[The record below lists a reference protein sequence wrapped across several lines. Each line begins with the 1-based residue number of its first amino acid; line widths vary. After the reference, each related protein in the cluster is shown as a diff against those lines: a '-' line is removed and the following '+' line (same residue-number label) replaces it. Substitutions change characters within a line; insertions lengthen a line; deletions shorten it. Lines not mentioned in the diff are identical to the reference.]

1 MIWMKIYKVYLD
13 MTLVISRLKK
23 YRIYEYNASAPIVF
37 LEASNPDE
45 ACFKAL
51 YGLIKRI
58 LDQDSS
64 AEAKEICEDI
74 KQDVRVVKVSTT

>member
-1 MIWMKIYKVYLD
+1 

-64 AEAKEICEDI
+64 DEDI